1 MHGAPDAPRPGFRI
15 DERVELAIGVA
26 AIAVLVV
33 GCFLVLR
40 PFLGALLWGVI
51 LAYSTWP
58 IHRRLT
64 GLAGGRRTLSAL
76 IMTLLL
82 AAAFV
87 LPIVLLG
94 TSTADGVAR
103 LSEIVRNLFAV
114 GPPSPPAWL
123 DGIPVLGGFLHTLW
137 LELVTNTRSLAE
149 VLQPYLAAI
158 RDFSI
163 TVAVGLG
170 GGLLEVTLSVVA
182 TFFFYR
188 DGEAF
193 IRRARAV
200 GERIAGERTQHLL
213 DVAGRTVLGVVY
225 GIIGT
230 AIVQALLAS
239 IGFAIVGLKGAMAL
253 GFLTFFLALMPMG
266 PPLVWIPVA
275 IWLFT
280 EDHWGMA
287 LFMALWGIFAIS
299 GVDNVVRPW
308 LISRGS
314 SMSFLTV
321 FLGVV
326 GGALAFGFLGLFLGP
341 VLLALGS
348 AVLGYWVSGAPEPAG
363 EERHAGGP
371 PSEGGI
377 PAN

>member
-1 MHGAPDAPRPGFRI
+1 MKNGRPEPLRI
-15 DERVELAIGVA
+15 WVDDRVELAIGIA

-58 IHRRLT
+58 ICRRLT
-64 GLAGGRRTLSAL
+64 EMLGGRRSLAAL
-76 IMTLLL
+76 LMTLLL

-87 LPIVLLG
+87 LPIVLVG
-94 TSTADGVAR
+94 TSAADGVVR
-103 LSEIVRNLFAV
+103 LSEIVRQLFAF
-114 GPPSPPAWL
+114 GPPIPPAWL
-123 DGIPVLGGFLHTLW
+123 DGIPVVGGFLHTLW
-137 LELVTNTRSLAE
+137 LELVTNTRGLAE

-158 RDFSI
+158 RDFAI
-163 TVAVGLG
+163 TLAVGVG
-170 GGLLEVTLSVVA
+170 GGLLEMTFSVIA

-193 IRRARAV
+193 IRRAREV
-200 GERIAGERTQHLL
+200 GERIVGERTQHLL
-213 DVAGRTVLGVVY
+213 DVAGKTVLGVVY
-225 GIIGT
+225 GIVGT
-230 AIVQALLAS
+230 AIVQALLAT
-239 IGFAIVGLKGAMAL
+239 IGYAITGLNGALAL
-253 GFLTFFLALMPMG
+253 GFLTFFLALVPMG
-266 PPLVWIPVA
+266 PPLVWIPVS

-280 EDHWGMA
+280 EDRWGMA
-287 LFMALWGIFAIS
+287 LFMALWGTFAIS

-314 SMSFLTV
+314 SMSFLMV

-341 VLLALGS
+341 VLLALGT
-348 AVLGYWVSGAPEPAG
+348 AVLGYWISAEDGSST
-363 EERHAGGP
+363 P
-371 PSEGGI
+371 PPEGGI